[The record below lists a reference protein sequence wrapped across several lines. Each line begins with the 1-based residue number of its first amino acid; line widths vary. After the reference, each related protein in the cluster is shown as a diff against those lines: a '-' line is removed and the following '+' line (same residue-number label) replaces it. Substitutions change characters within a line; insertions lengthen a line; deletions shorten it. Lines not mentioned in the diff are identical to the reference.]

1 MTSQRMYV
9 SLGGC
14 CLEERIHMLTSKK
27 ILVCVT
33 GGIAVYKAVA
43 LVSKLTQAGA
53 NVKVMMTKS
62 AMEFVQPL
70 SFQAMSRNDVY
81 FDTFDEKDSRVIAHI
96 DLADWADLVLVAPAT
111 ANVIGKIANG
121 IADDMVTTTLLA
133 TTADVW
139 VAPAMNVHMYDNAA
153 VIRNIAQLSI
163 DGYHFIEPSE
173 GFLACGYV
181 GKGRLE
187 EPEKI
192 VQLVAS
198 YFAPKELPL
207 KGKKVVVTAGPTREK
222 IDPVRFLTNFSSGKM
237 GYAMAEAAASLGAE
251 TILISGPVSLSPP
264 PNVTLVSVESAKE
277 MLDAVLFHFDTAAM
291 VVKTAAVAD
300 YKPKDVHTQKMKK
313 QPGDSVIVLE
323 RTTDILMELGKRKK
337 DQLLIGFAAET
348 NDVIHYAQG
357 KLEKKNA
364 DYIIANDVTEA
375 GSGFGTDT
383 NAVTLVGE
391 NIEQYFPHQTKKV
404 LALQLLQTIIQLE
417 KDDVK

>member
-1 MTSQRMYV
+1 
-9 SLGGC
+9 
-14 CLEERIHMLTSKK
+14 MLTSKK

-264 PNVTLVSVESAKE
+264 PNVTLVAVESAKE